1 MIFKNLKEEI
11 NQRMSL
17 SNQMQNYID
26 NIMDN
31 YMNSISEKYSIDRLE
46 LQQLWSGELS
56 RPEKKSSGAKR
67 ATTSRA
73 APGEPSLSVNTD
85 DLSIERLLKCT
96 KNELAGLCKSRGLKC
111 GGKKDDLIAR
121 LQELDSTPAPTV
133 TKTVA
138 KTETKT
144 TSKSDAKVASKSE
157 SKAVAKSESKT
168 KETRPQPVDILKTIS
183 NNITPIRVR
192 TNDFGNLEHPPTRLV
207 FNQKEKRVIGRQ
219 EDDGTVSELCDED
232 IETCKKYKFQYDIP
246 PNLDKKAGLEKVK
259 VAEVGDDED
268 EEIDV
273 EEELV
278 EEEVEEVADSGDVE
292 EEEVEDDEVEEVE
305 EEEIEEDA

>member
-56 RPEKKSSGAKR
+56 RPVKKSSSSR
-67 ATTSRA
+67 AVTSRA

-85 DLSIERLLKCT
+85 DLSLERLLKCT

-133 TKTVA
+133 SKAVSKTAVSKGVSKGES
-138 KTETKT
+138 KT
-144 TSKSDAKVASKSE
+144 ASKSE
-157 SKAVAKSESKT
+157 SKTASKTSES
-168 KETRPQPVDILKTIS
+168 RPQPVDILKTIS

-192 TNDFGNLEHPPTRLV
+192 TNDFGNLEHPPTRLI

-246 PNLDKKAGLEKVK
+246 PNLDKKSGLEKVK
-259 VAEVGDDED
+259 VAEMGEDD
-268 EEIDV
+268 EIDV
-273 EEELV
+273 EDELV
-278 EEEVEEVADSGDVE
+278 EEEVEEETEELADSG
-292 EEEVEDDEVEEVE
+292 EVE
-305 EEEIEEDA
+305 EEEIEEEEVEEEM